1 MKASFIALLGAL
13 TLSGMAAAQEEQLVG
28 YAGGTFRGSGQGKLE
43 LTVIQLDKNLFA
55 ASMSTLGE
63 RDRIGGR
70 CVGDVSGMGWVEGN
84 TLIITNTMGR
94 EFGECKILLTF
105 VGRTKDTVISKT
117 QGDCTPFH
125 GAACGF
131 EGRLTRQ
138 EYEYLQQE

>member
-1 MKASFIALLGAL
+1 
-13 TLSGMAAAQEEQLVG
+13 
-28 YAGGTFRGSGQGKLE
+28 
-43 LTVIQLDKNLFA
+43 
-55 ASMSTLGE
+55 
-63 RDRIGGR
+63 
-70 CVGDVSGMGWVEGN
+70 MGWVEGN